1 MMRKLLVRGFAFYMT
16 IVFIFSIL
24 LLSLVIYWVVQQGW
38 GALSWEFFTEPSRS
52 FGEEGGVLY
61 QLLGTILLALSSL
74 IIALPLSLSIALYS
88 TQYMKEKF
96 VKAVDVLFYS
106 LNGMPTIVFGLLGY
120 IVFCNFLEFRV
131 SWLSG
136 AFILALMVLPT
147 LVINIK
153 ESIESIPKNFLLMGQ
168 SLGLNKEQII
178 KAIVLPRCRQG
189 IITGVLLAIGRA
201 AGETAAI
208 MFTATSINGDRFP
221 SSFSEP
227 TASLQTHIL
236 VLSQEAIDPVAK
248 QNVWGT
254 ALILLMGILFIN
266 LISLYF
272 RKKLIH
278 RVS

>member
-1 MMRKLLVRGFAFYMT
+1 MRNLLVRIFAFYMM
-16 IVFIFSIL
+16 IVFILSML

-38 GALSWEFFTEPSRS
+38 GALSWEFITQPSRS
-52 FGEEGGVLY
+52 FGEKGGILY
-61 QLLGTILLALSSL
+61 QLLGTILLAFSSL
-74 IIALPLSLSIALYS
+74 LIALPLSVSIALYC
-88 TQYMKEKF
+88 TQYMKK
-96 VKAVDVLFYS
+96 KLAKIIDVLFYS

-120 IVFCNFLEFRV
+120 IVFCDFLEFRV

-136 AFILALMVLPT
+136 ALILSLMVLPT

-153 ESIESIPKNFLLMGQ
+153 ESIENIPKSFLSMGH
-168 SLGLNKEQII
+168 SLGLNKEQLI
-178 KAIVLPRCRQG
+178 KAIILPRCRQG

-208 MFTATSINGDRFP
+208 MFTATSINGNSFP
-221 SSFSEP
+221 SSFTEP

-236 VLSQEAIDPVAK
+236 ILSQEAIDPIAK

-254 ALILLMGILFIN
+254 ALILLIGIFLIN
-266 LISLYF
+266 FISLYF
-272 RKKLIH
+272 RKKLIL